1 MTAIARTRLILVTA
15 SVVVLVAL
23 VGGAIAASS
32 GDPDAP
38 VGSGPIGGPAP
49 SDDGPIVVTPRP
61 GMADVFARP
70 FDTATVS
77 DDGRSVAIDFVSGV
91 EPCSVLDHVDVRARP
106 DAVSITVFEG
116 HDPDAG
122 DVACIEIGVLKRTVV
137 QLDEPVGGRTIVDG
151 AA

>member
-23 VGGAIAASS
+23 VGAIAASN

-38 VGSGPIGGPAP
+38 VGSGPIGSPPP
-49 SDDGPIVVTPRP
+49 SGDGPIVVTPRP

-77 DDGRSVAIDFVSGV
+77 DDGRSVTIDFVSGV
-91 EPCSVLDHVDVRARP
+91 EPCSVLDHVGVRARP

-137 QLDEPVGGRTIVDG
+137 QLDEPVGDRTIVDG